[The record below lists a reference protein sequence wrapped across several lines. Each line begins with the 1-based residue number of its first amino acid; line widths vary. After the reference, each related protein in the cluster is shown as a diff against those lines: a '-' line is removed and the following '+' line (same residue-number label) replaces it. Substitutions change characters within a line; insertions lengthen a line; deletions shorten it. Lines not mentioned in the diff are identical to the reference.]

1 MPAARAFR
9 ERRSHFFPNSPK
21 STALRTPARR
31 EEFHPPATHSFSV
44 PCRPHVRP
52 FSPDGAPASAAF
64 SDVCAS
70 TPQPSPLFSCVCAI
84 KGGGGTPPS
93 NRRKALSNSFPA
105 PPGHRSLAT
114 GHSERTSRTPPRW
127 ARWYDQGV
135 ESRVKPCAAAKPRA
149 TPASPPVL

>member
-84 KGGGGTPPS
+84 KGGGGYPLQGASGSFRLPS
-93 NRRKALSNSFPA
+93 
-105 PPGHRSLAT
+105 
-114 GHSERTSRTPPRW
+114 
-127 ARWYDQGV
+127 
-135 ESRVKPCAAAKPRA
+135 
-149 TPASPPVL
+149 SPPVTNHHSRVTRRDLSCRHRRTYLYSTGSLLE